1 MNPKKLK
8 PALITFV
15 VIFLAILGNL
25 LRNQSLETI
34 RAVDAL
40 QLFACGM
47 MFGVVVVLAIQLMRS
62 RSKEQ

>member
-8 PALITFV
+8 RNLIVSIILFAV
-15 VIFLAILGNL
+15 VMGNII
-25 LRNQSLETI
+25 RMHSLDSI

-47 MFGVVVVLAIQLMRS
+47 MFGVIIVNVVMFINFKG
-62 RSKEQ
+62 KE